1 MMDSRRIKTCHWLLC
16 LVVVASGCSLP
27 KPWQKSTGA
36 DVAPLRGT
44 RREQA
49 LKQFEVHRDSAQY
62 LAAMD
67 RWKAGDTYTCEAE
80 LRSLVGRNPQH
91 LEARQALADLALE
104 RGDAAKAEAELR
116 ELLKVAPNDAQ
127 THHSLGL
134 LLQSLQ
140 REPEAQE
147 HLTKAATLAPD
158 NMLYQLCAQ
167 PASSATPAPVVA
179 RIE

>member
-1 MMDSRRIKTCHWLLC
+1 MMASRRILSCHWLLC
-16 LVVVASGCSLP
+16 LVVVATGCSLP
-27 KPWQKSTGA
+27 KPWQKATGS
-36 DVAPLRGT
+36 DVAQLRGA
-44 RREQA
+44 RRDQA
-49 LKQFEVHRDSAQY
+49 LRQFEMHRDTAQY
-62 LAAMD
+62 QAAMD
-67 RWKAGDTYTCEAE
+67 RWKAGDTFTCEAE

-91 LEARQALADLALE
+91 LEARRALADLALE

-116 ELLKVAPNDAQ
+116 ELLKIAPDDAQ

-147 HLTKAATLAPD
+147 HLAKAAALAPD

-167 PASSATPAPVVA
+167 TASSPAPAPVVA
-179 RIE
+179 RVE